1 MWYLQ
6 ARLRKAHQDAVRS
19 RPQVRQM
26 KRAHSMMGGTSVRGG
41 PCGAR
46 SNPPGEVVQTAHRLQ
61 DYPRRL
67 HTRPSIRPRSMK
79 PAGLGS
85 VVRAVRQTGQKICRR
100 WHHRPS
106 PQFEDI
112 PGGALVLLSIRYGDG
127 TLRRCRDANTP
138 ILVKTCLIF
147 RDLGHQNLMQR
158 H

>member
-1 MWYLQ
+1 M
-6 ARLRKAHQDAVRS
+6 
-19 RPQVRQM
+19 
-26 KRAHSMMGGTSVRGG
+26 RGG

-100 WHHRPS
+100 WHHWDGRIVDERQIVQREQARKPPTAAMPTIDQRTPAPRVKRP
-106 PQFEDI
+106 E
-112 PGGALVLLSIRYGDG
+112 AVHRRLLSRQKHYLKAAASVEPGVEAVLQTCCVSFRQFSNVSDVG
-127 TLRRCRDANTP
+127 LRSA
-138 ILVKTCLIF
+138 
-147 RDLGHQNLMQR
+147 
-158 H
+158 